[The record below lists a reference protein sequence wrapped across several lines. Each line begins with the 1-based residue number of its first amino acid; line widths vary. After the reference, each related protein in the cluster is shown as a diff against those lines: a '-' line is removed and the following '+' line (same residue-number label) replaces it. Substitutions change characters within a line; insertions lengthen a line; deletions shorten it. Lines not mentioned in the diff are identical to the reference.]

1 MGYDPLDIGLIR
13 VVGGKPYVSLLA
25 SAFSFRPQGVST
37 KTYGQMVEVY
47 RRMLTANPSL
57 QNRVEFAV
65 YAMTGGRKL
74 DQIMRDAGI
83 AEEEQVGVRVAFER
97 LAIAID
103 TVSQSSFVSVSNEL
117 SDYQQQTDALSDDPS
132 LDERLSHV
140 AKGTEMFVR
149 IARLAFYWKNKF
161 EETYPGEDLNR
172 LLVGRVHSSV
182 SRMKADMQS
191 VQSNQLSRTTL
202 VSRYGHLRPGQFSV
216 FGESYADD
224 PEHYLF
230 NQHVS
235 SHDESVLAQSHRY
248 ESEVA
253 FKNVV
258 MFMQAREDTKFAFSR
273 ALHLFIGELK
283 TALVLHGVSKEQASG
298 HTWDDLRVVIEGGG
312 TMPHVAASKL
322 PMILPEVIIPRS
334 TSLGVVVYAE
344 AAPTF
349 ITDKVVKAKV
359 CVLTS
364 PQMNA
369 KVEGALVLIPNAD
382 PGYDFLFHS
391 GAAGIITKSGGPA
404 SHICIRALELQ
415 MPACVGCGESTF
427 TAIASARTAVLDCSL
442 KQIIAS
448 V

>member
-1 MGYDPLDIGLIR
+1 
-13 VVGGKPYVSLLA
+13 
-25 SAFSFRPQGVST
+25 
-37 KTYGQMVEVY
+37 
-47 RRMLTANPSL
+47 
-57 QNRVEFAV
+57 
-65 YAMTGGRKL
+65 
-74 DQIMRDAGI
+74 
-83 AEEEQVGVRVAFER
+83 
-97 LAIAID
+97 
-103 TVSQSSFVSVSNEL
+103 
-117 SDYQQQTDALSDDPS
+117 
-132 LDERLSHV
+132 
-140 AKGTEMFVR
+140 
-149 IARLAFYWKNKF
+149 
-161 EETYPGEDLNR
+161 
-172 LLVGRVHSSV
+172 
-182 SRMKADMQS
+182 
-191 VQSNQLSRTTL
+191 
-202 VSRYGHLRPGQFSV
+202 
-216 FGESYADD
+216 
-224 PEHYLF
+224 
-230 NQHVS
+230 
-235 SHDESVLAQSHRY
+235 
-248 ESEVA
+248 
-253 FKNVV
+253 
-258 MFMQAREDTKFAFSR
+258 
-273 ALHLFIGELK
+273 
-283 TALVLHGVSKEQASG
+283 
-298 HTWDDLRVVIEGGG
+298 
-312 TMPHVAASKL
+312 MPHVAASKL